1 VFQLVT
7 VVDGRIAHMQD
18 YRREE
23 QALKAAR
30 AS

>member
-1 VFQLVT
+1 VS
-7 VVDGRIAHMQD
+7 DGKIAHIQD

-30 AS
+30 HLAGRS